1 MNTEQIGKSVGKW
14 LCRMGFRWQ
23 TVYLVRHADTD
34 QYLVSFFHDGEENKD
49 YLKFTNKV
57 EKAWMFDKFEDAYR
71 YTYLLANSSNNP
83 ITSFVTEAKIKG
95 KDKKREILLSKERY
109 FA

>member
-1 MNTEQIGKSVGKW
+1 MSTKQIDNAVKKW
-14 LCRMGFRWQ
+14 LCQMGFRWQ
-23 TVYLVRHADTD
+23 TVYFVTHAETN
-34 QYLVSFFHDGEENKD
+34 QYLESFFCDKEENQD

-57 EKAWMFDKFEDAYR
+57 EKAWVFEKFEDAYWF
-71 YTYLLANSSNNP
+71 TYKLANSSNP

-95 KDKKREILLSKERY
+95 KDKKRNILLSKERY